1 MSRRQ
6 EIKQKE
12 ELQARFQ
19 LAIANNNKK
28 VLNWL
33 KPHKSSTDEINT
45 TTTSTTN
52 EQDDS
57 FLNLQIIPLGSSL
70 NMKTTENIQKIGEFL
85 TSKDISKSKQLAQQD
100 NLKKHGGSKPM
111 LALMNRMRDSNRKNI
126 QKTAN
131 KKNIRQNKKLE
142 TNKQPTEVNDDDE
155 EEDEDER
162 DSRDIRSRT
171 AKKGSSLLL
180 EQKLNNNKGKKKG
193 IRPF

>member
-57 FLNLQIIPLGSSL
+57 F
-70 NMKTTENIQKIGEFL
+70 
-85 TSKDISKSKQLAQQD
+85 
-100 NLKKHGGSKPM
+100 
-111 LALMNRMRDSNRKNI
+111 
-126 QKTAN
+126 
-131 KKNIRQNKKLE
+131 
-142 TNKQPTEVNDDDE
+142 
-155 EEDEDER
+155 
-162 DSRDIRSRT
+162 
-171 AKKGSSLLL
+171 
-180 EQKLNNNKGKKKG
+180 
-193 IRPF
+193 